1 MMKPQDTHT
10 DNNDEFVL
18 DMTVNEKSWHSKI
31 SEFSHRI
38 SHHITTKVYSLNVI
52 VTENKQACLQTSCNN
67 LKLYLSRSR
76 EVSLQ
81 IHDWMRLA
89 YHFNA
94 ETTLQAM
101 QWRYATSCHWSH
113 SAIQPHSGSRVMA
126 AVFLQQCGCSC
137 NRLHDQRQD
146 KSQLFMDFL
155 DYSA

>member
-1 MMKPQDTHT
+1 MI
-10 DNNDEFVL
+10 
-18 DMTVNEKSWHSKI
+18 VNEKSWHSKI

-126 AVFLQQCGCSC
+126 AVFYNSAGALVIDCMTRGKTNHSC
-137 NRLHDQRQD
+137 LWIFWIIQHSNVV
-146 KSQLFMDFL
+146 KEN
-155 DYSA
+155 